1 MLKLLRGLS
10 PEAKKKV
17 VAVIAGVITV
27 FIFIFW
33 LMHFFGIFSK
43 TFETTATQGT
53 LVFDFVEKN
62 VGDAYNAFHE
72 LTSKSESALGVASS
86 STETMIEASTT
97 EAQTETTNST
107 IQN

>member
-10 PEAKKKV
+10 PESKKKV
-17 VAVIAGVITV
+17 VAVIAGVITL

-33 LMHFFGIFSK
+33 LVHFLGIFSK
-43 TFETTATQGT
+43 AFDTTATQST
-53 LVFDFVEKN
+53 VFFDFVEKN

-72 LTSKSESALGVASS
+72 LTLKSESTLSVTSS
-86 STETMIEASTT
+86 STEM
-97 EAQTETTNST
+97 TNVGTATSSNQFTSSST